1 MTVAVVGV
9 VEVDAVADDAEEEK
23 VDAAAKNGIGI
34 AGVDVDVVADVEGF
48 SLPALLSFELDR
60 EDTRRDDAVVV
71 HDLDGPVMNEVVVMG
86 EGGKVKHEVT
96 VMPPEARIKMRSLIV
111 EAQQCD
117 DNDDDDVVIV
127 ILPLSKMPY

>member
-23 VDAAAKNGIGI
+23 VDAAAKNGI

-60 EDTRRDDAVVV
+60 EDTRRDDAEVV